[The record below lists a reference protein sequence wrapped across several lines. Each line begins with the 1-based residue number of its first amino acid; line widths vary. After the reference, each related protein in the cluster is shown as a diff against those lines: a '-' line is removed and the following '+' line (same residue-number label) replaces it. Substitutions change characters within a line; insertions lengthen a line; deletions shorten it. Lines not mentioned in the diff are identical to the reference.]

1 MSQRRYLGSTLD
13 QACMIV
19 KTWKNI
25 KGHCIAPSPLL
36 QPIVNII
43 TNIARVAQWIYQ
55 YGAGLGIPDRET
67 KAQILSL
74 LIEPLL
80 GLSKVRLQFVNKS
93 Q

>member
-43 TNIARVAQWIYQ
+43 TNIARVALWIYQ